1 MRSQLSAVLPLLEPY
16 LSVDSE
22 TGDAASVTYKR
33 AKSTA
38 SSSRRSSHS
47 VGESAVQ
54 RASLQRSILR
64 FLGLL
69 GGDNQSMLP
78 DSRSVLRTALMWTAA
93 SECEQLTVVA
103 DGLMIP
109 VGSCLKR
116 VVEVRLPLDTH
127 C

>member
-1 MRSQLSAVLPLLEPY
+1 M
-16 LSVDSE
+16 
-22 TGDAASVTYKR
+22 
-33 AKSTA
+33 
-38 SSSRRSSHS
+38 
-47 VGESAVQ
+47 GESAVQ